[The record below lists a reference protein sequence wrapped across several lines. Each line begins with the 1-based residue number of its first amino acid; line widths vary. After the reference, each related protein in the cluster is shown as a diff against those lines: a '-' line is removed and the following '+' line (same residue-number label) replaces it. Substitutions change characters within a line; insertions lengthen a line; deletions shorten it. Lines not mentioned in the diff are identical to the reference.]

1 MFKKVNSTYLTGC
14 LAEHPTAI
22 AQNHELHGTAL
33 QQSSKAMNSKR
44 KRLKHIV
51 KCKLHEL

>member
-14 LAEHPTAI
+14 VAEHPTAI

-33 QQSSKAMNSKR
+33 QQSSKDMNSKI